1 MEKSSIARRRR
12 VASLALLSL
21 CAQVGTAVAT
31 TAPGPKCASGG
42 GKGTLEV
49 NVAALTS
56 DGRLLCFKRR
66 AAPAAREI
74 GYVQG
79 LMAADTRLVGIDYRV
94 QDGFLYGVGNG
105 GGVYRIDTDT
115 AVAQFVNSL
124 TVPLSGMSFGVD
136 FNPAADR
143 LRIISDNGQNLRHNV
158 IAGGTTLADT
168 TLNYT
173 TGVAA
178 TGLSGAAYTNND
190 LNANTATSLFD
201 MDTSLDQIA
210 LQSPPNA
217 GSLAAT
223 GKLVLADAGA
233 QVGFDI
239 YSLVKSGRTQSN
251 SGFAVVTSGN
261 VSRFYAV
268 NVLTGRL
275 TFMGRFG
282 TEVIDI
288 AVPLGQ

>member
-1 MEKSSIARRRR
+1 MEKSTIARRRR

-31 TAPGPKCASGG
+31 NAPGPTCASGG
-42 GKGTLEV
+42 GKGILEV

-66 AAPAAREI
+66 AASAAWEI
-74 GYVQG
+74 GFVQG
-79 LMAADTRLVGIDYRV
+79 LMGADTRLVGIDYRV

-158 IAGGTTLADT
+158 NAGGTTLADT

-190 LNANTATSLFD
+190 LDANTATSLFD

-223 GKLVLADAGA
+223 GKLAVDAGA

-239 YSLVKSGRTQSN
+239 YSLVKRGRTQSN
-251 SGFAVVTSGN
+251 SGFAVVTSSN